1 MRLPYRLSLGREEKL
16 WKDLQAAGS
25 NGSNGYGAT
34 EVKRSTWEHRG
45 EPLQLFFEAGL
56 AAGRQLFALLLIII
70 QVLGPHSHE
79 NIMNCDPVRCGTY
92 LSFFCEYTK
101 AYVRCFPLLAMAVS
115 LMIAARMV
123 LNHRL
128 YYQLLKHDL
137 LISFEPLLPSQDSLF
152 RLLLWCLVNA
162 LPHFIMNIWLAHR
175 ECFHLV
181 KLGDLASSAEK
192 LMAANVLHDA
202 HQVAVFYFIP
212 AVVFLIFLF
221 SSYDTEATLLPLS
234 KFFEDDFEASRT
246 VLNRVRFM
254 REKHVVDYVQKELSP
269 QATATG
275 DVSIGEIFKHLA
287 EAVATDAPVMRTQ
300 QGLRAAYKN
309 GEERSQVT
317 WTMWPARILLD
328 PRLCDKDAIIF
339 RCVWYVFLG
348 VLGLPLLFVLYC
360 LSSQMFKDVLDVWN
374 GQISDM
380 AGIVIEL
387 GHFIISGHL
396 SWMLYRRT
404 ISDAS

>member
-1 MRLPYRLSLGREEKL
+1 MQVPYRLRLLREEKL
-16 WKDLQAAGS
+16 SKDLQAAGS
-25 NGSNGYGAT
+25 SGNYGTTGTT

-45 EPLQLFFEAGL
+45 EPLQLFLEAGL
-56 AAGRQLFALLLIII
+56 AAGRQLFALLLIIV
-70 QVLGPHSHE
+70 QVLGPHSHD

-92 LSFFCEYTK
+92 LSYLCEYTK
-101 AYVRCFPLLAMAVS
+101 AHVRCFPLLAMAVS

-254 REKHVVDYVQKELSP
+254 REKHVVDYVQKGLRV
-269 QATATG
+269 QATNGELA
-275 DVSIGEIFKHLA
+275 IGEIFHELA
-287 EAVATDAPVMRTQ
+287 EATATDAPTMRTQ
-300 QGLRAAYKN
+300 RGLRAMFRK
-309 GEERSQVT
+309 GDEERSRDRKSV
-317 WTMWPARILLD
+317 
-328 PRLCDKDAIIF
+328 
-339 RCVWYVFLG
+339 V
-348 VLGLPLLFVLYC
+348 
-360 LSSQMFKDVLDVWN
+360 
-374 GQISDM
+374 
-380 AGIVIEL
+380 
-387 GHFIISGHL
+387 
-396 SWMLYRRT
+396 
-404 ISDAS
+404 